1 MIPIKETIFCKRERV
16 VMARSATQL
25 HTHTQKRK
33 GEYTTK
39 HLRSPEINQ
48 VTQKWM
54 LKTTLYKSSR
64 RPNKDMRGGY
74 G

>member
-1 MIPIKETIFCKRERV
+1 MIPIKETIFCKRE
-16 VMARSATQL
+16 MARSATQL

-48 VTQKWM
+48 VTQK
-54 LKTTLYKSSR
+54 
-64 RPNKDMRGGY
+64 
-74 G
+74 